1 MNEIKFYRIV
11 LVALLISNV
20 FLIAFA
26 LKPQKPRLRPEDQPK
41 QIIINRLHFN
51 ASQVEEY
58 ESIISNHQQKIIR
71 IEDDIHKTKK
81 ELFEILDADE
91 TLKKDSLIDVLA
103 HLQADIEQIHFQHF
117 IDIKNI
123 CNPEQLKYYEK
134 LTHDLNRIFSR
145 KARR

>member
-26 LKPQKPRLRPEDQPK
+26 LKPQKHRLRPEDQPK

-71 IEDDIHKTKK
+71 IEDDILKTKK

-123 CNPEQLKYYEK
+123 
-134 LTHDLNRIFSR
+134 
-145 KARR
+145 